1 MIFTFLP
8 LSVPPAGLSSPPD
21 GACTVTV
28 SVSPPL
34 QAATTTASNAA
45 AAVEMQSRLSD
56 MPYLLLLFGRPSVT
70 GLRPLEQD
78 GAEDDR
84 ALGHLLNLGREV
96 HLGHE
101 AEDECEREDAEK
113 RPDDARAAAGEARP
127 ADHDRADRV
136 ELVEVS
142 AHRRGAAEAR
152 AQEHGRDA
160 RKQAR

>member
-1 MIFTFLP
+1 MILTFSPFFVP
-8 LSVPPAGLSSPPD
+8 LAGLSSPPA

-28 SVSPPL
+28 SLSPPP
-34 QAATTTASNAA
+34 QAATPSASRTA
-45 AAVEMQSRLSD
+45 AAVEMQSRFSD
-56 MPYLLLLFGRPSVT
+56 MRYLLLLFVRSSVT

-96 HLGHE
+96 HLGHQ
-101 AEDECEREDAEK
+101 AEDEGEREDAEE
-113 RPDDARAAAGEARP
+113 RPDDARAASGEARP

-136 ELVEVS
+136 ELVEVA

-152 AQEHGRDA
+152 AQQHGRHP
-160 RKQAR
+160 RKP